1 MLPPI
6 NFKNWIDKNRHLL
19 KPPVGNQVVYEDTEF
34 IIMVVGGPNT
44 RKDYHIDEG
53 EEFFYQLE
61 GRMVLRIIENKKPKD
76 ININEGEIFLL
87 PPKVPHSPQR
97 FENTVG
103 LVIERKRRKGE
114 LDAFQWYC
122 DACHTLLYEYLK
134 NATMRKR
141 NIYIIIL
148 ALFIGSVFGGVIGN
162 VFSLIL
168 PESVVKDF
176 FLTSVTFDI
185 GGFANN
191 ELGVFIIDLKIIVLK
206 LGLSVSFNFTSVI
219 GIAVAYYILR
229 YLR

>member
-122 DACHTLLYEYLK
+122 DACHTLLYEYFFPL
-134 NATMRKR
+134 T
-141 NIYIIIL
+141 NI
-148 ALFIGSVFGGVIGN
+148 VTQ
-162 VFSLIL
+162 L
-168 PESVVKDF
+168 PPIFDGFWKDDDAR
-176 FLTSVTFDI
+176 TCKCCS
-185 GGFANN
+185 
-191 ELGVFIIDLKIIVLK
+191 
-206 LGLSVSFNFTSVI
+206 
-219 GIAVAYYILR
+219 AYLEKP
-229 YLR
+229 

>member
-61 GRMVLRIIENKKPKD
+61 GRMVLRIIENKKTKD

-103 LVIERKRRKGE
+103 LVIERKRRRGE

-122 DACHTLLYEYLK
+122 DGCHTLLYEYFFPL
-134 NATMRKR
+134 TD
-141 NIYIIIL
+141 I
-148 ALFIGSVFGGVIGN
+148 VTQ
-162 VFSLIL
+162 L
-168 PESVVKDF
+168 PPIFDGFWKDDDAR
-176 FLTSVTFDI
+176 TCKCCS
-185 GGFANN
+185 
-191 ELGVFIIDLKIIVLK
+191 
-206 LGLSVSFNFTSVI
+206 
-219 GIAVAYYILR
+219 AYLEKP
-229 YLR
+229 